1 MLKIEFLT
9 PNLYS
14 VPDNL
19 ASCVASYTIYNT
31 FRPVCW
37 EVSTTPS
44 RKIWHARFSSLM
56 PLPAMEPDVSTR
68 RIVSSGMMT
77 DAARSR
83 NSIWSLH
90 KQLQFTATTIDGAA
104 RTAASIPLWSRRKF
118 DFLAPDIHDL
128 RH

>member
-1 MLKIEFLT
+1 
-9 PNLYS
+9 
-14 VPDNL
+14 
-19 ASCVASYTIYNT
+19 
-31 FRPVCW
+31 
-37 EVSTTPS
+37 
-44 RKIWHARFSSLM
+44 M